1 MSVKNYNDIKCNK
14 VEFIGEV
21 LDLEKI
27 HKVSCVRVVEVT
39 GMRRLMSDQL
49 LSLQAF

>member
-1 MSVKNYNDIKCNK
+1 MSMKNYNDIKCNK
-14 VEFIGEV
+14 VEFVGEL

-27 HKVSCVRVVEVT
+27 HKVSFVRVVEVIV
-39 GMRRLMSDQL
+39 MRLKSGQL